1 MRVRQD
7 RRAATRYLAVPA
19 GFAASLLSRVR
30 APSSAPFG
38 GADRRFARGRRGT
51 TGATWT
57 CRRCGA
63 VAEDLVMAQRHVA
76 TVPPWRASTP
86 LVCGGARR
94 LADAGSAGFRGMR
107 P

>member
-7 RRAATRYLAVPA
+7 RRAPARYLAVPA
-19 GFAASLLSRVR
+19 WLAASLLSRVR

-38 GADRRFARGRRGT
+38 GTGSRFARGRRGT

-63 VAEDLVMAQRHVA
+63 VAQDLGTAQRHVA
-76 TVPPWRASTP
+76 SVHRGESLHVSCAAAHAVS
-86 LVCGGARR
+86 AR
-94 LADAGSAGFRGMR
+94 F